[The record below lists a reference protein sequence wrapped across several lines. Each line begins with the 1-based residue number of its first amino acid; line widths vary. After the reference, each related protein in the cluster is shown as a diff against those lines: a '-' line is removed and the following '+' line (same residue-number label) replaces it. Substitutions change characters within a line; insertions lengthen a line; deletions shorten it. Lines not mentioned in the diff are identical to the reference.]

1 MRELGKRVCVLFT
14 CIVLALVVAA
24 YAVDR
29 ANATPQ
35 DDATNAG
42 TTATGQA
49 DDQAT
54 SDEPVD
60 MPKNVDMTS
69 MAAPINPDSFLTAPN
84 DSAQTATAI
93 AEMIRKENG
102 KLINRIKNSGLG
114 QLYIKGGMFMHPL
127 LLCSVIGLVLCLE
140 RLWTLSRARSDT
152 KKLMMEVIKAIR
164 SEGTDAAL
172 AVCQRTRG
180 PIAAVLH
187 SGLLRAHRGA
197 EAVEKAIGT
206 SGAIEMAFLEK
217 GLTILASVSNVAPLL
232 GFLGTVSGMISA
244 FAAIAAAE
252 QVSAKLVAKGIE
264 EALITTAAGLV
275 IAVPISVFYSY
286 FVVQIDRFVIEM
298 EEASAEL
305 VDELLDI
312 EYKKSKLAAERSSG
326 VHFRP

>member
-1 MRELGKRVCVLFT
+1 MAVL
-14 CIVLALVVAA
+14 LAGSFSGSAVAFPQ
-24 YAVDR
+24 DEET
-29 ANATPQ
+29 ATPAEEPAEE
-35 DDATNAG
+35 ATSQEPA
-42 TTATGQA
+42 
-49 DDQAT
+49 

-60 MPKNVDMTS
+60 MPKSVDMSS

-84 DSAQTATAI
+84 DSAEVAAAI
-93 AEMIRKENG
+93 AEMIRKEEA
-102 KLINRIKNSGLG
+102 KIQNRVKNSGLG
-114 QLYIKGGMFMHPL
+114 QLYIKGGIFMHPL
-127 LLCSVIGLVLCLE
+127 LLCSVVGLVLSLE
-140 RLWTLSRARSDT
+140 RLWTLSRARSNT
-152 KKLMMEVIKAIR
+152 KKLMMDVIKAIR
-164 SEGTDAAL
+164 NEGTEAAL
-172 AVCQRTRG
+172 AVCQNTRG

-206 SGAIEMAFLEK
+206 SGAIEMAFLER

-275 IAVPISVFYSY
+275 IAVPISIFYSY

-298 EEASAEL
+298 EEASSEL

-312 EYKKSKLAAERSSG
+312 EHKQGKLVADRG
-326 VHFRP
+326 

>member
-1 MRELGKRVCVLFT
+1 M
-14 CIVLALVVAA
+14 IVISVAA
-24 YAVDR
+24 KAV
-29 ANATPQ
+29 
-35 DDATNAG
+35 
-42 TTATGQA
+42 
-49 DDQAT
+49 
-54 SDEPVD
+54 
-60 MPKNVDMTS
+60 
-69 MAAPINPDSFLTAPN
+69 
-84 DSAQTATAI
+84 
-93 AEMIRKENG
+93 AEMIRKENA
-102 KLINRIKNSGLG
+102 KIQNRVKNSGLG
-114 QLYIKGGMFMHPL
+114 QLYVKGGVFMHPL
-127 LLCSVIGLVLCLE
+127 LLCSVIGLVLCIE
-140 RLWTLSRARSDT
+140 RLWTLSRARSNT
-152 KKLMMEVIKAIR
+152 KKLMVDVIKAIR
-164 SEGTDAAL
+164 NDGIEAAL
-172 AVCQRTRG
+172 TVCQNTRG

-206 SGAIEMAFLEK
+206 SGAIEMAFLER

-298 EEASAEL
+298 EEASSEL

-312 EYKKSKLAAERSSG
+312 EHKRGKLVGDNA
-326 VHFRP
+326 

>member
-1 MRELGKRVCVLFT
+1 MRELGNRVCIFFTSVL
-14 CIVLALVVAA
+14 IALVVAGSFSGTA
-24 YAVDR
+24 A
-29 ANATPQ
+29 AFPQ
-35 DDATNAG
+35 DEETAAPPVEEPAAEDAA
-42 TTATGQA
+42 
-49 DDQAT
+49 

-60 MPKNVDMTS
+60 MPVNVDMAS
-69 MAAPINPDSFLTAPN
+69 MAAPIDPDSFLTAPN
-84 DSAQTATAI
+84 DSAEVATAI
-93 AEMIRKENG
+93 AEMIRKENA
-102 KLINRIKNSGLG
+102 KIQNRIKNSGLG
-114 QLYIKGGMFMHPL
+114 QLYIKGGVFMHPL
-127 LLCSVIGLVLCLE
+127 LLCSIVGLVLSLE
-140 RLWTLSRARSDT
+140 RLWTLSRARSNT
-152 KKLMMEVIKAIR
+152 KKLMMDVIKSLRA
-164 SEGTDAAL
+164 EGTQAAL
-172 AVCQRTRG
+172 AVCQQTRG

-206 SGAIEMAFLEK
+206 SGAIEMAFLER

-275 IAVPISVFYSY
+275 IAVPISIFYSY

-298 EEASAEL
+298 EEASSEL

-312 EYKKSKLAAERSSG
+312 EHKQGKIIVDHA
-326 VHFRP
+326 